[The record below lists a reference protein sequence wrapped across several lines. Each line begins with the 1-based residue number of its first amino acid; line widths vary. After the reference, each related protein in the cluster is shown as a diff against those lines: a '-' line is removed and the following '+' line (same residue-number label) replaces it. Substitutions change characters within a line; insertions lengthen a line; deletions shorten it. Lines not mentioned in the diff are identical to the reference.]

1 MALHS
6 SQNPGNSGWL
16 DSFVF
21 FVLVFLIKQ
30 NCYSELITRM
40 DSGLHTVNGAHA

>member
-6 SQNPGNSGWL
+6 PQNAGNSVWL

-21 FVLVFLIKQ
+21 FVLVFSFQ
-30 NCYSELITRM
+30 AEL
-40 DSGLHTVNGAHA
+40 LL